1 MGERA
6 RGPVSLRR
14 AAPGRA
20 PVAEPS
26 APGWLRALLAAPL
39 TLKLVGA
46 NLLVALA
53 ALAARAGT
61 SAATS
66 PRTDTIIL
74 LGALAVAL
82 VANCVLVQLA
92 LHPVRVLE
100 ETASRVWR
108 GDFAAR
114 VPASMMADREL
125 RR

>member
-53 ALAARAGT
+53 ALAAR
-61 SAATS
+61 
-66 PRTDTIIL
+66 
-74 LGALAVAL
+74 
-82 VANCVLVQLA
+82 
-92 LHPVRVLE
+92 
-100 ETASRVWR
+100 
-108 GDFAAR
+108 

-125 RR
+125 RRLGRTLNLLLDGLETDRARLRELATQALRAQD